1 MEANEEAKMQLNE
14 QKKNYMEPD
23 KEYNEI
29 NGYVIG
35 WGFFYAL
42 IFTLSMEYLALKVG
56 QTVDACMPVSI
67 LAMSMGILLK
77 RLDPFPEAVHIQAIA
92 SSGTNVIVGA
102 IFVLPAFFILRLP
115 EMSFAALVI
124 PLVLGSVIGVLI
136 ASIFRR
142 YFCVEK
148 DAEFPFPN
156 GRAGASLLSTND
168 SAGGKLI
175 AISGGIGLIYD
186 YILDSL
192 GLWSETVSTLAFGW
206 GQTLMTKAK
215 LHLSIGLDIAML
227 GIGYFTGIRYAAII
241 VAGTFMADL
250 AITPLIYY
258 IGADRQL
265 MVNGEMV
272 KLASVSADVI
282 YSQITRQLGIGMM
295 AMAGIIGLLSMGKA
309 VVVIAKQT
317 LNNLSG
323 LTREQGHVIRTER
336 DLPAGFICTG
346 IVACCLLFGVYY
358 QLFLSGSLLE
368 TFIVVPAVCICSILL
383 SIVGISSVAF
393 TGNEPVSGITLFLM
407 LVMGAIL
414 NMLGVIGNQGTA
426 TLLILAAFGA
436 TVICLAGNFSTELK
450 IAYLT
455 GATPLV
461 MEKWQIISNV
471 AIAFVSVGALYLLNG
486 VYGFGGESQLHA
498 PQANA
503 MAAVANSIL
512 GSGDAP
518 WTLYMVG
525 AVGAVVIWMLGVP
538 ALPFALGVYLPTEIN
553 LPILVGG
560 LLSYFVGKS
569 GDSPEECEANLGR
582 GTTMAAG
589 LVAGGAI
596 GGLINALQQ
605 IAGINFFLT
614 EWSKTPEA
622 GGLGLLIYGAV
633 VLLVYK
639 MAKSK

>member
-1 MEANEEAKMQLNE
+1 MEAKE
-14 QKKNYMEPD
+14 QKKSYMEPD

-42 IFTLSMEYLALKVG
+42 VFTLSMEYLALKVG

-102 IFVLPAFFILRLP
+102 IFVLPAFFILGLP

-124 PLVLGSVIGVLI
+124 PLILGSVIGILV
-136 ASIFRR
+136 ASVFRR

-175 AISGGIGLIYD
+175 AISGGVGLIYD

-192 GLWSETVSTLAFGW
+192 GLWSETVSTLTFGW
-206 GQTLMTKAK
+206 GQALMNKAK

-250 AITPLIYY
+250 ALTPLIYY
-258 IGADRQL
+258 VGGEHEL
-265 MVNGEMV
+265 MVNGELV

-282 YSQITRQLGIGMM
+282 YSQFTRPLGIGMM

-309 VVVIAKQT
+309 VLVIARQT

-323 LTREQGHVIRTER
+323 IAKEQGQVIRSEQ
-336 DLPAGFICTG
+336 DLPAGPVCIG
-346 IVACCLLFGVYY
+346 IAACCLLFGVYY
-358 QLFLSGSLLE
+358 QIFLSGSLLE
-368 TFIVVPAVCICSILL
+368 TVIVVPAVCIGSILL
-383 SIVGISSVAF
+383 SIVGISSIAF

-414 NMLGVIGNQGTA
+414 NMLGVMGNQGTA

-436 TVICLAGNFSTELK
+436 SVICLAGNFSSELK

-455 GATPLV
+455 GATPRL
-461 MEKWQIISNV
+461 MEKWQIISGV
-471 AIAFVSVGALYLLNG
+471 VIAVVSIGALYLLNS
-486 VYGFGGESQLHA
+486 VYGFGGQSPLHA

-518 WTLYMVG
+518 WALYMVG
-525 AVGAVVIWMLGVP
+525 AVGAVVVWMLGVP

-605 IAGINFFLT
+605 IAGINFFMT

-622 GGLGLLIYGAV
+622 GCIGIILYGIV
-633 VLLVYK
+633 VFGVYK
-639 MAKSK
+639 LAKQK